1 MTRAQ
6 KAREALKR
14 LRACPK
20 EEREQVYREWMQ
32 HATFAEVRKYYEHWM
47 GAFPFT
53 TEEEK
58 KGEQT

>member
-14 LRACPK
+14 LRACPSEEK
-20 EEREQVYREWMQ
+20 EEREKIYREWMQ

-53 TEEEK
+53 EEEK
-58 KGEQT
+58 T

>member
-14 LRACPK
+14 MKASCPDSLNRRQAY
-20 EEREQVYREWMQ
+20 EEWIQ
-32 HATFAEVRKYYEHWM
+32 HATFEEVRRHYEHWM
-47 GAFPFT
+47 GPFPF

-58 KGEQT
+58 T